1 LEDLRVMLSK
11 RGVMS
16 IPACVLK
23 EAAERT
29 QGKAG
34 DNLTMISEA
43 FRGSRKDRIGQGL
56 GSGKRPAKAKRMPK
70 VCSRPAAKRRPKGC
84 RKSDPV
90 SDGEPTTEHRSALP
104 PEHALLFEE
113 DRERAEKNAPLFAH
127 YRARAEKHCHDAFS
141 FEVYD
146 LGMYAG
152 RRTNACFWLA
162 FAAGWVSRPQAAG
175 ASRGT
180 AKTPWTAL
188 LQPARKQV
196 LAWTSGEEAN
206 RRAHDDSLGQ
216 LADAMRQWFCAD
228 GGYMHGAHEKI
239 RWMPNWTEPPTQVR
253 SEASYGEWLE
263 RVAEDGFADEL
274 IVSAVSGTLCARIV
288 VVPAEKHW
296 ALSEY
301 GGDQE
306 GDVSNT
312 VYLGNDNMHFVWL
325 RPRLNDVTPDAAAD
339 VAMADDC
346 PVLPFASSASTG

>member
-1 LEDLRVMLSK
+1 MLSK

-34 DNLTMISEA
+34 DNLTMVSAA

-56 GSGKRPAKAKRMPK
+56 GSGKRPAKAKSMPK
-70 VCSRPAAKRRPKGC
+70 VCSRPAAKRRPEGC
-84 RKSDPV
+84 RKYDP
-90 SDGEPTTEHRSALP
+90 
-104 PEHALLFEE
+104 
-113 DRERAEKNAPLFAH
+113 ERAEKNAPLFAH
-127 YRARAEKHCHDAFS
+127 YRARAEKHCHAAFS

-206 RRAHDDSLGQ
+206 HRAHDDSLGQ
-216 LADAMRQWFCAD
+216 LADAMRQWFCAA
-228 GGYMHGAHEKI
+228 GGYMHGAREKS

-325 RPRLNDVTPDAAAD
+325 RPRRNDVTPDAAAD